1 MIKLRKETLA
11 GKKGRSELSSQTKP
25 IMEKELTSLQEL
37 LMKDKSDITSS
48 LKNLDEG
55 NLIFPRVELIPFLRS
70 VDNEVREFATDS
82 NLRKYPSKFLTM
94 CQNTVLNNE
103 NLELDFRLLVAS
115 LVTFKS
121 DSDLEIVD
129 GLFQALVSKLANTRI
144 NEFMN
149 ARIEREL
156 KDQGKVVDADEM
168 LRPRLKAYALAT
180 KRK

>member
-1 MIKLRKETLA
+1 
-11 GKKGRSELSSQTKP
+11 
-25 IMEKELTSLQEL
+25 
-37 LMKDKSDITSS
+37 
-48 LKNLDEG
+48 
-55 NLIFPRVELIPFLRS
+55 
-70 VDNEVREFATDS
+70 
-82 NLRKYPSKFLTM
+82 M

-129 GLFQALVSKLANTRI
+129 GLFQALVSKLANTCI

-156 KDQGKVVDADEM
+156 KDQGTCKVVDADEI
-168 LRPRLKAYALAT
+168 LRPCLRTFAPIVSAHPYCAQNLHAT
-180 KRK
+180 SCIERAR

>member
-1 MIKLRKETLA
+1 
-11 GKKGRSELSSQTKP
+11 
-25 IMEKELTSLQEL
+25 
-37 LMKDKSDITSS
+37 
-48 LKNLDEG
+48 
-55 NLIFPRVELIPFLRS
+55 
-70 VDNEVREFATDS
+70 
-82 NLRKYPSKFLTM
+82 M